1 VQKPSQGI
9 YKEEPKIQV
18 TCKSTYIQS
27 DDEVDRFSLYICRNL
42 VLALHKGQHQ
52 LIQRELKTASDCLSY
67 RIDIKSIERIG
78 DHASGIAQICLELEG
93 RPALKL
99 VSTISKISEL
109 CLSVFRESLGSLLQR
124 NYELDAKKVDI
135 SHFVYP
141 LEENVIARLQ
151 KSKEV
156 HYHSDSIRLVLEN
169 MEITAEYASDIAET
183 AINEAISEIRESKKG
198 GSDQTHE

>member
-1 VQKPSQGI
+1 
-9 YKEEPKIQV
+9 
-18 TCKSTYIQS
+18 
-27 DDEVDRFSLYICRNL
+27 
-42 VLALHKGQHQ
+42 
-52 LIQRELKTASDCLSY
+52 
-67 RIDIKSIERIG
+67 
-78 DHASGIAQICLELEG
+78 LELEG

-124 NYELDAKKVDI
+124 NYELYDKKVDR
-135 SHFVYP
+135 SGYVYP